1 MKNNLD
7 RFSIS
12 FFCSIAIHL
21 LVLYFF
27 LFGLP
32 SLFKKLPEEQV
43 IVFEMLP
50 VSDKSNVPNKTKQLE
65 KAIENE
71 DAKKVEQ
78 NKPAPKQEEKKPE
91 PKIEQPK
98 NEPTPE
104 QKPAE
109 EKKLIEEKPTPNI
122 EEKKTEPK
130 QEKSK
135 QIDQKKLELKIE
147 QTKPEPKVEKK
158 PIEQKKPPEKKK
170 IDKID
175 LDSLLKNLE
184 QSSEGSNTKSNKQAR
199 SKETNETKE
208 SRGPYDDSKPL
219 SVSES
224 ALIKQQIEKHW
235 NVPIG
240 AENIQLVRIN
250 LYIAIN
256 QDGSIKE
263 VKLDSATC
271 PNISHNI
278 CSTLSNSA
286 IRAVWQASP
295 IKNLSPDRYGTW
307 KEFILTFDPSK
318 ML

>member
-21 LVLYFF
+21 LVIYFF

-78 NKPAPKQEEKKPE
+78 NRPAPKQEEPKLTEEKKPEPKVEQLKPIEEKKPESKPIEEKKPE
-91 PKIEQPK
+91 PKINQ
-98 NEPTPE
+98 
-104 QKPAE
+104 
-109 EKKLIEEKPTPNI
+109 
-122 EEKKTEPK
+122 
-130 QEKSK
+130 
-135 QIDQKKLELKIE
+135 
-147 QTKPEPKVEKK
+147 K
-158 PIEQKKPPEKKK
+158 PIEQKKSPEKKK
-170 IDKID
+170 ADKTD

-184 QSSEGSNTKSNKQAR
+184 QSSEGTNSKSNKQAR
-199 SKETNETKE
+199 SKENNEIKE
-208 SRGPYDDSKPL
+208 SRGPYDDSKSL
-219 SVSES
+219 SISES
-224 ALIKQQIEKHW
+224 ALIKQQIERQW

-240 AENIQLVRIN
+240 AENIEQVKIN

-256 QDGSIKE
+256 TDGSIKE

-271 PNISHNI
+271 PNISNNI
-278 CSTLSNSA
+278 CSALSNSA

-295 IKNLSPDRYGTW
+295 IKNLLPDRYETW
-307 KEFILTFDPSK
+307 KEFILTFDPSR